1 MKQNP
6 SVHTEGESGGRR
18 LLLTLLPILGLGAF
32 VRFWGLPGQILGG
45 DELHA
50 VRAVLELS
58 FPEILVT
65 YRPQDACLPLSSL
78 YRLLLVSPVPFS
90 EMALRLPILLS
101 SLALVVGGPWLLRRS
116 IPRSTAAVFA
126 FLLAISPIFVLY
138 GRIVRS
144 YAPVVLISFAAV
156 AVFYRWLEAP
166 TRRLAVVYVLLAGLA
181 IYFHLVV
188 TAFVLAPVAFAGLER
203 LATVRREG
211 FTIAALKTRLQPL
224 AALAGGV
231 LGIMALFLIPGWFSL
246 GPMIGEKRQLVL
258 PNADTVAGVIHL
270 QSGSTSNLLAGL
282 FYAVAVAGL
291 WLLLRHRRR
300 LGLYTLTLVLGH
312 AVGMVVLRPLNLHLP
327 PQFTRYNLVLIP
339 ILLLWVA
346 AAVTLPW
353 WRGGRGPSRTEQGL
367 RWTACA
373 GLLAALVL
381 TSPLLQTD
389 FRTSEFTHHKDF
401 LGFYGPRG
409 QLAEEDVPKFYL
421 RLAAENRAAE
431 NRAAENGTEQGS
443 EAQEEAVLEYPWH
456 TSWRLARTPYILQ
469 RIHRRPVY
477 LAPMQRMLWDPRIQ
491 IHKMIPGR
499 PRDFLRS
506 PARWLVVF
514 ADRGA
519 LEDRVDGD
527 HRSPRRGWKLRGREW
542 DWMDRE
548 GTAMGQRLNQLWGPP
563 DVADETIQVWDLDR
577 VREQIRD

>member
-1 MKQNP
+1 
-6 SVHTEGESGGRR
+6 
-18 LLLTLLPILGLGAF
+18 

-78 YRLLLVSPVPFS
+78 YRMLLVSPLPFS

-101 SLALVVGGPWLLRRS
+101 SLALVIGAPWLLRRS

-144 YAPVVLISFAAV
+144 YAPVVLLSFAAV
-156 AVFYRWLEAP
+156 AVFFRWLETP
-166 TRRLAVVYVLLAGLA
+166 TRKRAVAYVLLAGLA

-188 TAFVLAPVAFAGLER
+188 TAFVLAPVAFAALER
-203 LATVRREG
+203 LVAARREG
-211 FTIAALKTRLQPL
+211 FTLAGLQAQLRPL
-224 AALAGGV
+224 VTMVGGV
-231 LGIMALFLIPGWFSL
+231 LGIMALFLIPGWYSL

-270 QSGSTSNLLAGL
+270 QSGSTSNLLAAV
-282 FYAVAVAGL
+282 FYLLALGGV
-291 WLLLRHRRR
+291 LLLVRHRRR
-300 LGLYTLTLVLGH
+300 LGLYTVTLVLGH

-346 AAVTLPW
+346 AAITLPW
-353 WRGGRGPSRTEQGL
+353 WRSRDRRSRIESGL
-367 RWTACA
+367 RWSLGSVVLIA
-373 GLLAALVL
+373 LAL
-381 TSPLLQTD
+381 TSPLLEAD

-409 QLAEEDVPKFYL
+409 ELAEEDVPEFYR
-421 RLAAENRAAE
+421 RLAAENDAGE
-431 NRAAENGTEQGS
+431 NH
-443 EAQEEAVLEYPWH
+443 EAILEYPWH

-477 LAPMQRMLWDPRIQ
+477 LAPMQHMLWDPRIQ

-499 PRDFLRS
+499 PRDFLGS

-514 ADRGA
+514 EDRGT

-548 GTAMGQRLNQLWGPP
+548 GTAMAERLTQLWGPP
-563 DVADETIQVWDLDR
+563 DVADERIQVWDLER
-577 VREQIRD
+577 VRDRHQSQD

>member
-1 MKQNP
+1 MNQEP
-6 SVHTEGESGGRR
+6 RADTGEHGRDR
-18 LLLTLLPILGLGAF
+18 GLLLTLLPILGLGIF

-65 YRPQDACLPLSSL
+65 YRPQDACLPLSAL

-166 TRRLAVVYVLLAGLA
+166 SRRRAISYMLLAGLA

-203 LATVRREG
+203 LAAARREG
-211 FTIAALKTRLQPL
+211 FTLAGLKTRLRPL
-224 AALAGGV
+224 AAMAGGV
-231 LGIMALFLIPGWFSL
+231 LGLMALFLIPGWFTL
-246 GPMIGEKRQLVL
+246 GPMIGEKRQLIL
-258 PNADTVAGVIHL
+258 PNADTVAGVMHL
-270 QSGSTSNLLAGL
+270 QSGSTSNLLAAL

-291 WLLLRHRRR
+291 LLLLRHRRR
-300 LGLYTLTLVLGH
+300 FGLYTLTLVLGH

-353 WRGGRGPSRTEQGL
+353 WRGRAADGGVSRGEQGL
-367 RWTACA
+367 RWAACA
-373 GLLAALVL
+373 ALLAGLVL
-381 TSPLLQTD
+381 TSPLLQAD

-409 QLAEEDVPKFYL
+409 QLAEEDVPEFYR
-421 RLAAENRAAE
+421 RLDAENRSERGAE
-431 NRAAENGTEQGS
+431 AR
-443 EAQEEAVLEYPWH
+443 EEAVLEYPWH

-491 IHKMIPGR
+491 IDKMIPGR

-514 ADRGA
+514 ANRGE

-548 GTAMGQRLNQLWGPP
+548 GTAMGQRLEQLWGPP
-563 DVADETIQVWDLDR
+563 DMADDNLQVWDLDR
-577 VREQIRD
+577 VRDQT